1 MMMDEIEDKKLKEK
15 TTKKNRNQKNKDQ
28 IRYKNKIKPNDEG

>member
-1 MMMDEIEDKKLKEK
+1 MDEIEDKKLKEK